1 MLPLVITVEQ
11 ADGGTRRYAFA
22 ESPVSIGRNPFAEL
36 QLTEPFI
43 SRWEGTLRFDATE
56 ITFFNLG
63 ATNATYVDGK
73 QLTQLEDDV
82 PLSVDS
88 VLKLGELELRFSREP
103 VPESDLRRKGKR
115 RPTRENIATGLKT
128 QYLDAPAWAK
138 LLSAPAAGSPKV
150 KTSAPPESSDNGE
163 RAKAAMAA
171 PAAAS
176 PAANGAPFAVVA
188 AKRAAS
194 IAPQSCIA
202 LGDEAHARR
211 NLLSGP
217 TLLEL
222 DLTEE
227 QPSPGRAGF
236 GAPAASSNGHQAA
249 AAARSTGPAAA
260 AASFTKLRNGYHE
273 ARAALLAD
281 IRAQHNALPEAQRS
295 EFLAWIIRR
304 EPTLAS
310 DPDMQQELQGA
321 GIQPP
326 IDVPELRDWLRAISP
341 EIVPN
346 GTPFDGQLALTRVLG
361 LLEVLVQSLA
371 EIHDAQESV
380 RRRWLGRSA
389 RRSVL
394 QSDDGNAVLAYLL
407 NPRAD
412 WNDRLRELEQSV
424 RDAVTHELALF
435 RATLDGAR
443 SLMNTLSPETIASSA
458 VADDDAADD
467 EPAAGFWTRL
477 LCKDAGDIGLWRKFL
492 TMYDELTDGARYER
506 VFLGRVFSRSYLAA
520 MGRPEDARG

>member
-82 PLSVDS
+82 PLRVDS
-88 VLKLGELELRFSREP
+88 VLTFGELKLRFAREP

-128 QYLDAPAWAK
+128 QYLDVPAWAK
-138 LLSAPAAGSPKV
+138 LLPAPAAGAPKV
-150 KTSAPPESSDNGE
+150 KQGAPRESSDDGGGANG
-163 RAKAAMAA
+163 AMLA
-171 PAAAS
+171 PAVAS
-176 PAANGAPFAVVA
+176 QPANAAPFAVVA

-194 IAPQSCIA
+194 IAPQSCIS
-202 LGDEAHARR
+202 LGEAQARR

-222 DLTEE
+222 DVAAE
-227 QPSPGRAGF
+227 QPSA
-236 GAPAASSNGHQAA
+236 APARPSTPTVPGSNGQAPAKSNGAA
-249 AAARSTGPAAA
+249 AAPD
-260 AASFTKLRNGYHE
+260 SFTRLRDSYHE

-281 IRAQHNALPEAQRS
+281 VRAQHAALPAVQRP

-310 DPDMQQELQGA
+310 DPEMQQELQGA
-321 GIQPP
+321 GVQAPMDI
-326 IDVPELRDWLRAISP
+326 PELRDWLRAINP

-443 SLMNTLSPETIASSA
+443 SLMNTLSPETIASSG
-458 VADDDAADD
+458 VSDDDAADE

-492 TMYDELTDGARYER
+492 TLYDELTDGARYER
-506 VFLGRVFSRSYLAA
+506 IFLGRVFSRSYLAA